1 MSVYNDCLT
10 STANISNTT
19 DQEPWPTSS
28 DIILATFYGLMSLV
42 IVVSNVG
49 NLFALPHVTA
59 ELGANTV
66 FLFRALALVDLLT
79 GIFGS
84 GGKFVDIII
93 HWSAGDALVLYTEIK
108 SILSVLC
115 INYSL
120 LILGCVSL
128 NRYLLIAMPYR
139 YKEVT
144 RRKMIIALVVV
155 FIVGALQ
162 AFIGYLYSYII
173 HKITGEPF
181 CYFQV
186 RNCNHIYHGYIVIYL
201 FIPIIVTIIITFT
214 NMCLLLIVLDHKRR
228 INKQTNMFNGGS
240 PQTRKQ
246 RNIKGITILLVIV
259 LTFYL
264 CCAPEF
270 VYDSYKMT
278 TSNGDCLLGTDNAFL
293 TALLFTNSCMNSF
306 IYLFTM
312 KLFRKVFKRTLTCGR
327 LVKYGGPPTLESRS
341 YGPATRD
348 NSV

>member
-1 MSVYNDCLT
+1 MSVFYDCLT
-10 STANISNTT
+10 SRANISNTT
-19 DQEPWPTSS
+19 DHVEPWPTSS
-28 DIILATFYGLMSLV
+28 DIILAIFYGLMSLV

-66 FLFRALALVDLLT
+66 FLYRALALVDLLT

-84 GGKFVDIII
+84 GGKFVDIIV

-108 SILSVLC
+108 SILSVIC

-144 RRKMIIALVVV
+144 RRKMVIALVVV

-162 AFIGYLYSYII
+162 AFVGYLYSYII

-186 RNCNHIYHGYIVIYL
+186 SNCNHIYHGYIVIYL
-201 FIPIIVTIIITFT
+201 FIPSIVTIIITFT
-214 NMCLLLIVLDHKRR
+214 NMCLLLI
-228 INKQTNMFNGGS
+228 
-240 PQTRKQ
+240 
-246 RNIKGITILLVIV
+246 
-259 LTFYL
+259 
-264 CCAPEF
+264 F

-278 TSNGDCLLGTDNAFL
+278 TSNGDCLLGTDNAFF

-312 KLFRKVFKRTLTCGR
+312 KSFRKVFKRTLTCGR
-327 LVKYGGPPTLESRS
+327 LVKYGGPPSLESRS

-348 NSV
+348 NSM